1 MADVVFSEFEMTQDP
16 ATRNVE
22 AVAQLEQNERLRRT
36 VTERAIDRLARWAGH
51 PSFPLVHLIWFAAW
65 IGLNSWSARPF
76 DPYPF
81 TFLTLV
87 VSLEAILLTSFV
99 LAAQDRMTREAD
111 RRAKL
116 DLQID
121 MLAEQEL
128 TAILRSV
135 GALADHS
142 GVDLTGVVPNLP
154 ELTSDTRIDRL
165 ARRLADADDAS
176 ASESHTMKLRGA
188 LARNGRGRNATR

>member
-1 MADVVFSEFEMTQDP
+1 MTTSKAEDP
-16 ATRNVE
+16 ASRNVA
-22 AVAQLEQNERLRRT
+22 AVVQLERSERLRRT
-36 VTERAIDRLARWAGH
+36 ALERAIDRLARWAGR
-51 PSFPLVHLIWFAAW
+51 PSFPLLHLVWFGGW
-65 IGLNSWSARPF
+65 VTFNVWSAKPF

-87 VSLEAILLTSFV
+87 VSLEAILLSSFV

-128 TAILRSV
+128 TAILRSIV
-135 GALADHS
+135 AVAEHS
-142 GVDLTGVVPNLP
+142 GVDLKDAVPQLR

-176 ASESHTMKLRGA
+176 D
-188 LARNGRGRNATR
+188 

>member
-1 MADVVFSEFEMTQDP
+1 MIGHEAGDP
-16 ATRNVE
+16 ATRNVA
-22 AVAQLEQNERLRRT
+22 AVAQLEQTERLRRT
-36 VTERAIDRLARWAGH
+36 AIERVIDRVATWAGH
-51 PSFPLVHLIWFAAW
+51 TSFPLLHLGWFAVW
-65 IGLNSWSARPF
+65 IGFNVWSLEPF

-99 LAAQDRMTREAD
+99 LAAQDRMTKQAD
-111 RRAKL
+111 RQGKL

-128 TAILRSV
+128 TAILRSI

-142 GVDLTGVVPNLP
+142 GVDLTGVVPNLK
-154 ELTSDTRIDRL
+154 ELTSDTQIDRL
-165 ARRLADADDAS
+165 ARRLADAEDAS
-176 ASESHTMKLRGA
+176 D
-188 LARNGRGRNATR
+188 

>member
-1 MADVVFSEFEMTQDP
+1 MATDAENDP
-16 ATRNVE
+16 ASRNVE
-22 AVAQLEQNERLRRT
+22 AVAQLEHSERLRRT
-36 VTERAIDRLARWAGH
+36 PIERVIDRLAIYAGRS
-51 PSFPLVHLIWFAAW
+51 SFPLFHVVWFAAW
-65 IGLNSWSARPF
+65 ISLNVWSQEPF

-81 TFLTLV
+81 TFLTLI

-116 DLQID
+116 NLQID

-135 GALADHS
+135 AALAEHS
-142 GVDLTGVVPNLP
+142 QVDLTGVVPQLK

-165 ARRLADADDAS
+165 ARRLADADKTLDEAS
-176 ASESHTMKLRGA
+176 KTSV
-188 LARNGRGRNATR
+188 

>member
-1 MADVVFSEFEMTQDP
+1 MMRHEADDQSM
-16 ATRNVE
+16 RNVE
-22 AVAQLEQNERLRRT
+22 AVAQLEQIERLRRT
-36 VTERAIDRLARWAGH
+36 ALERLIDRVATWAGH
-51 PSFPLVHLIWFAAW
+51 PSFPLLHLGWFAVW
-65 IGLNSWSARPF
+65 IGFNVQSLEPF

-99 LAAQDRMTREAD
+99 LAAQDRMTRQAD
-111 RRAKL
+111 RQSKL

-128 TAILRSV
+128 TAILRSI

-142 GVDLTGVVPNLP
+142 GVDLTGVVPNLRQ
-154 ELTSDTRIDRL
+154 LTSDTQIDRL
-165 ARRLADADDAS
+165 AHRLADAENAS
-176 ASESHTMKLRGA
+176 D
-188 LARNGRGRNATR
+188 

>member
-1 MADVVFSEFEMTQDP
+1 MSRHDRDP
-16 ATRNVE
+16 LVRNVA
-22 AVAQLEQNERLRRT
+22 AVAQLEQSERLRRT
-36 VTERAIDRLARWAGH
+36 PVECAIERIATWAGR
-51 PSFPLVHLIWFAAW
+51 PSFAILHLAWFAVW
-65 IGLNSWSARPF
+65 IGFNVWSPRPF

-87 VSLEAILLTSFV
+87 VSLEAIVLTSFV

-128 TAILRSV
+128 TAILRGI
-135 GALADHS
+135 GALAHHS
-142 GVDLTGVVPNLP
+142 GVDLTGVVPNLQ

-165 ARRLADADDAS
+165 AHRLAEADNHNHAAERS
-176 ASESHTMKLRGA
+176 
-188 LARNGRGRNATR
+188 

>member
-1 MADVVFSEFEMTQDP
+1 MTSSTADDQV
-16 ATRNVE
+16 ARNVA
-22 AVAQLEQNERLRRT
+22 AVSRIEERERRRRT
-36 VTERAIDRLARWAGH
+36 RIESAIDRLAAWAGR
-51 PSFPLVHLIWFAAW
+51 PSFAIVHAIWFAFW
-65 IGLNSWSARPF
+65 VGFNRWSPHPF

-99 LAAQDRMTREAD
+99 LAAQDHMTREAD

-116 DLQID
+116 DLQVD

-135 GALADHS
+135 IAIAEHT
-142 GVDLTGVVPNLP
+142 GVDLTRVPHLP
-154 ELTSDTRIDRL
+154 ELTSETRIDRL
-165 ARRLADADDAS
+165 ERRLAEADAAK
-176 ASESHTMKLRGA
+176 A
-188 LARNGRGRNATR
+188 ATTKR

>member
-1 MADVVFSEFEMTQDP
+1 MMVKEYAPARRLKSLGIVLASFAAEMTRYEADDP
-16 ATRNVE
+16 ATRNVA
-22 AVAQLEQNERLRRT
+22 AVVQLEHSEWLRRT
-36 VTERAIDRLARWAGH
+36 ATERAIDRLATWAGH
-51 PSFPLVHLIWFAAW
+51 PSFALVHVAWFAAW
-65 IGLNSWSARPF
+65 IGFNLWAARPF

-116 DLQID
+116 DLQVD

-128 TAILRSV
+128 TAILRGI
-135 GALADHS
+135 GALAEKS
-142 GVDLTGVVPNLP
+142 GVDLTGVVPNLQ

-165 ARRLADADDAS
+165 ARRLADAENAS
-176 ASESHTMKLRGA
+176 D
-188 LARNGRGRNATR
+188 

>member
-1 MADVVFSEFEMTQDP
+1 MTDAIRSDGSAAVIQRCGGIVLALSSAEMTRNQGDP
-16 ATRNVE
+16 ATRNVA
-22 AVAQLEQNERLRRT
+22 AVAQLEQSERLRRT
-36 VTERAIDRLARWAGH
+36 AVERAIDRLGIWAGH
-51 PSFPLVHLIWFAAW
+51 SSFPLLHVGWFAGW
-65 IGLNSWSARPF
+65 IIFNLWSARPF

-128 TAILRSV
+128 TAILRGI
-135 GALADHS
+135 GAIARHS
-142 GVDLTGVVPNLP
+142 GVDLTEAVPNLA

-165 ARRLADADDAS
+165 ARRLAEVDDAS
-176 ASESHTMKLRGA
+176 ER
-188 LARNGRGRNATR
+188 

>member
-1 MADVVFSEFEMTQDP
+1 MRQPPEAQDP
-16 ATRNVE
+16 AERNVRVL
-22 AVAQLEQNERLRRT
+22 AALEQTDRGQRGIIER
-36 VTERAIDRLARWAGH
+36 VVDRLGVWAGY
-51 PSFPLVHLIWFAAW
+51 PAFAVVHALWFGLWLTYNAW
-65 IGLNSWSARPF
+65 SSEPF

-81 TFLTLV
+81 DLLTLM

-99 LAAQDRMTREAD
+99 LAAQVRMTKEAD
-111 RRAKL
+111 RRGKL

-135 GALADHS
+135 KAIADHS
-142 GVDLTGVVPNLP
+142 GVDLRTVVPDLS

-165 ARRLADADDAS
+165 AQRLADAEKDPSAS
-176 ASESHTMKLRGA
+176 A
-188 LARNGRGRNATR
+188 

>member
-1 MADVVFSEFEMTQDP
+1 MTRVQADDP
-16 ATRNVE
+16 ITRNGLV
-22 AVAQLEQNERLRRT
+22 VAQLEQSERLRRSISA
-36 VTERAIDRLARWAGH
+36 RAIDRLATWAGH
-51 PSFPLVHLIWFAAW
+51 PSFALVHVAWFAAW
-65 IGLNSWSARPF
+65 IAFNVRSTKPF

-99 LAAQDRMTREAD
+99 LAAQNRMTREAD
-111 RRAKL
+111 RRAEL

-135 GALADHS
+135 GALAQHS
-142 GVDLTGVVPNLP
+142 GVDLTAVVPNLR

-165 ARRLADADDAS
+165 ARRLAEAD
-176 ASESHTMKLRGA
+176 H
-188 LARNGRGRNATR
+188 